1 MPAIH
6 ISKLLTDSGE
16 EIRLDYNNL
25 RKTLLVIRSVNH
37 KLRQQM
43 IHLLTEHPRLTVT
56 EMYIKMRL
64 EQSIASQHLAI
75 LRRSN
80 IVTTKRVGKCVYYS
94 LNKDRLEN
102 IGSLIKELAK
112 EDAKG

>member
-1 MPAIH
+1 MPATY
-6 ISKLLTDSGE
+6 ISKLTTDSGE

-25 RKTLLVIRSVNH
+25 RKTILVIRSVNH

-43 IHLLTEHPRLTVT
+43 INLLMEYPRLTVT
-56 EMYIKMRL
+56 EMYMKLRL

-80 IVTTKRVGKCVYYS
+80 VVVTKRVGKCIYYS
-94 LNKDRLEN
+94 LNTERLDH
-102 IGSLIKELAK
+102 ISQLIKELAK
-112 EDAKG
+112 EDGKG